1 MRDMAASEK
10 RKRQIKEARARLKEI
25 KKTVTVDGK
34 TFRKSFYG
42 ETLDLA
48 YRAYLQFINPPLQ
61 TEVNE
66 PPPGSFG
73 WILKNKW
80 APLKSHQRRNTRLNL
95 QHASRH
101 ILAELAYERI
111 EDVDATRLV
120 QALDAIAAKETCR
133 NPNAK
138 PKVKRIDGELVKVE
152 PVFIYKPLSASLI
165 NRCRL
170 VALDVNELASE
181 LYPDKVRRINPKRV
195 PKREEDTKT
204 VEVYSP
210 QEMRRLLEA
219 SRGTI
224 AHVPVLLYG
233 FLGEALNEALGH
245 DCRDLT
251 AEGVLELTHQAERD
265 GERTVKLKS
274 KYRRRS
280 FPLPDGLLEELQPF
294 TFSGGRL
301 VKNGLGQPLKMD
313 AVDRALFA
321 AQSRAGLRRLTC
333 HELRHSFSS
342 WMDENGCPE
351 SVRLRLMG
359 QSAKKVK
366 DRYNHPTSEALKLWL
381 TRFWMASFDPE
392 PKRPSTEP
400 VVNVY
405 DTGAVSKA
413 I

>member
-1 MRDMAASEK
+1 MPTSQK
-10 RKRQIKEARARLKEI
+10 RKDQIREARAKLKEI
-25 KKTVTVDGK
+25 KRTVTVDGR

-42 ETLDLA
+42 ETLELA
-48 YRAYLQFINPPLQ
+48 QQAYLLFVNPPLQ
-61 TEVNE
+61 PAESE

-80 APLKSHQRRNTRLNL
+80 APLKSHRRKNTRLNL

-101 ILAELAYERI
+101 ILGELAYEWI
-111 EDVDATRLV
+111 EDIDATRLV
-120 QALDAIAAKETCR
+120 IALDAIATKETCR
-133 NPNAK
+133 NPRAK
-138 PKVKRIDGELVKVE
+138 SKLKRVNGELVE
-152 PVFIYKPLSASLI
+152 IPPTYIYKPLSASLV

-195 PKREEDTKT
+195 PKREEETKV

-210 QEMRRLLEA
+210 QEMRRLLNA
-219 SRGTI
+219 ARGTI
-224 AHVPVLLYG
+224 AHLPVLLYG

-245 DCRDLT
+245 NCGDLS
-251 AEGVLELTHQAERD
+251 ADGVLHLTHQAERD
-265 GERTVKLKS
+265 GDRTVKLKS
-274 KYRRRS
+274 RYRRRS
-280 FPLPDGLLEELQPF
+280 FPLPEGLLEELRPF
-294 TFSGGRL
+294 AFSGGRL
-301 VKNGLGQPLKMD
+301 VKNGEGNPMKMD

-321 AQSRAGLRRLTC
+321 AQARAGLRRLTC

-342 WMDENGCPE
+342 WLDENGCPE

-366 DRYNHPTSEALKLWL
+366 DRYNHPTDEALKRWL
-381 TRFWMASFDPE
+381 TRYWKASFRPE

-405 DTGAVSKA
+405 DSDTLSEA